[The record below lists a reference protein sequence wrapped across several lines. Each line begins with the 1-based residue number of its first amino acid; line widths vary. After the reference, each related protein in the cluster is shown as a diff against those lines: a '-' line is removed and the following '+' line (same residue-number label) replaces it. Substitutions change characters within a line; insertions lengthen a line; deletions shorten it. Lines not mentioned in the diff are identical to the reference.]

1 MRKLS
6 TRGHPFD
13 LIRSSLIQDFKKCIA
28 YRLENWYLNLA
39 SGRAN
44 VSPKDALPCVINF
57 QVMMNYLWFNRTLS
71 QAVVDPRLHHQ
82 LMPMYIRIDKDF
94 QMPLAIQEGLQ
105 RLGHN
110 VRNISGYAVVQAAA
124 TNDDGTLT
132 GKSDPRK
139 SGWAAGYWDFA
150 VTWLYILVWVKTKQV
165 TISFQAHFVVFV

>member
-1 MRKLS
+1 
-6 TRGHPFD
+6 
-13 LIRSSLIQDFKKCIA
+13 
-28 YRLENWYLNLA
+28 
-39 SGRAN
+39 
-44 VSPKDALPCVINF
+44 
-57 QVMMNYLWFNRTLS
+57 MMNYLWFNRTLP

-105 RLGHN
+105 KLGHE

-139 SGWAAGYWDFA
+139 SGWAAGY
-150 VTWLYILVWVKTKQV
+150 
-165 TISFQAHFVVFV
+165 